1 MALKSSIGV
10 QSAVRKRDRAHD
22 QILFNEKYPEV
33 VSALIDE
40 STEKK
45 IHLLDVSSK
54 KRLLDLEIAATPI
67 GKVNEIIRA
76 EEISKLEEKQK
87 LPRRAVEQSA
97 KRLAKKSGEDA
108 GENYR
113 QAELAKLDKALEE
126 CRLELLKQFP
136 ESDDESVPAAAISAY
151 EAAKKEEEQKM
162 AELLA
167 KCETEKKAEI
177 DKLKERLSEKN
188 KKLKAVFE
196 HTNQEIREYYKAEE
210 SHLDKDSIMSFKNV
224 KMYFDGVKAVDD
236 LSFEIKK
243 GEIFGIIG
251 PNGAGKTTLFNC
263 ITQFN
268 KATSGKIYYRDKF
281 GIAVDLSHYSSHDI
295 VKTGIARTFQNLQ
308 MMLYVTALDNLLIG
322 AHPYYRANLLDHL
335 VYSKRLKEEEQVN
348 RAVAL
353 EILEKLDLVQY
364 AFRITQGLPYGVL
377 KKIELARTLM
387 TKPSVIILDE
397 PAAGL
402 NEAETEKLA
411 EVIKNIRDE
420 YNCTIILVEHDMN
433 LVMSVC
439 DTVCAMSFGKLL
451 AIGAPEEI
459 QNNKTVQEAYL
470 GEEEK
475 EA

>member
-1 MALKSSIGV
+1 MALNSKFSV
-10 QSAVRKRDRAHD
+10 QAAVRKRDKSYD
-22 QILFNEKYPEV
+22 QMQFNEKYPDV
-33 VSALIDE
+33 AAAIFDGK
-40 STEKK
+40 TEKK
-45 IHLLDVSSK
+45 AHILELASK

-67 GKVNEIIRA
+67 AQVNEIKRTEAIA
-76 EEISKLEEKQK
+76 AKEEKQK
-87 LPRRAVEQSA
+87 LLRRAARQSA
-97 KRLAKKSGEDA
+97 KRIAKKSGEVA
-108 GENYR
+108 GQSYE
-113 QAELAKLDKALEE
+113 ETEIVKLDKTMEDYKI
-126 CRLELLKQFP
+126 ELLKQFP
-136 ESDDESVPAAAISAY
+136 DKDDPLADADAVAKY
-151 EAAKKEEEQKM
+151 EAAKKEEEKKM
-162 AELLA
+162 DDLLA
-167 KCETEKKAEI
+167 KCAAEKKAEI
-177 DKLKERLSEKN
+177 DKLSAKLSAKN
-188 KKLKAVFE
+188 KKLKADFE
-196 HTNQEIREYYKAEE
+196 SANNELREYYKDEE
-210 SHLDKDSIMSFKNV
+210 THLEGDSILSFRNV

-268 KATSGKIYYRDKF
+268 KATGGKIYYRDKF
-281 GIAVDLSHYSSHDI
+281 GIAVDLSHYNTHDI

-308 MMLYVTALDNLLIG
+308 MMHYLPVLDNLLIG
-322 AHPYYRANLLDHL
+322 AHPYYRANLFDHL
-335 VYSKRLKEEEQVN
+335 IYSKRLKEEEQVN
-348 RAVAL
+348 RAVAMD
-353 EILEKLDLVQY
+353 ILKRLDLAQY
-364 AFRITQGLPYGVL
+364 ALRITQGLPYGVL

-411 EVIKNIRDE
+411 DVIKKIRDD

-439 DTVCAMSFGKLL
+439 DTVCAMSFGKKL

-470 GEEEK
+470 GEEETD
-475 EA
+475 A